1 MGGVFLFFVSSFSI
15 LLNRLLL
22 FCLFFA
28 LQHCLVLL
36 PVLVSLAF
44 TLTMYTSCLSQ
55 CTQFSCLLL
64 NNSNNNNPLPGLSIN
79 EFTPYT
85 SRLLES
91 ILLDF

>member
-1 MGGVFLFFVSSFSI
+1 MILFIVVFFLLCIYTGSPYGRRISLFCFFLFVSSFSL

-44 TLTMYTSCLSQ
+44 ILHTYYVYLLS
-55 CTQFSCLLL
+55 
-64 NNSNNNNPLPGLSIN
+64 
-79 EFTPYT
+79 FTVHT
-85 SRLLES
+85 VLMSS
-91 ILLDF
+91 SQ